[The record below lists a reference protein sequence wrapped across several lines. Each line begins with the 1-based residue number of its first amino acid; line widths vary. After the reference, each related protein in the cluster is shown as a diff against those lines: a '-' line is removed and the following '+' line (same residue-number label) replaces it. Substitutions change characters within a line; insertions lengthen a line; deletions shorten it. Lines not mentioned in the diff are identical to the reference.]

1 MARAIVAVHSASRCT
16 GIVRRAGNTLTGWW
30 LFTHADYPLPAYV
43 QAVVDRLATLVVP
56 GDRLALVALPSPT
69 ALLGHGASYGTVRRA
84 VLLGALLAAPAG
96 WAPLLAR
103 PALYGSWRL
112 GDYPAELVGPRER
125 LGAGRLRACR
135 AAWDLAGTAMP
146 DGPPTAA
153 ADRARL
159 GELATVVEQSE
170 SHWPG
175 WRVLLRTCQV
185 CAWTSPATS
194 ATTTRPAP
202 PTSTPTSPASTSPG
216 TSKPAAGPA
225 ASWWPTPPRPPTSQ
239 PGRSPSPPQHQP
251 APDARVRGR
260 LPSCRPAEES
270 CHARPSCSPSRAR
283 HAAPPDEEAPR
294 STSDGTDGR
303 NSCSAPIP
311 WRPSALRSSGLG
323 TVARTCRSRGS
334 PRSARRS
341 IRSLRSG
348 PAR

>member
-103 PALYGSWRL
+103 PARYGSWRL

-185 CAWTSPATS
+185 CAWTSP
-194 ATTTRPAP
+194 RHLRDDD
-202 PTSTPTSPASTSPG
+202 PAS
-216 TSKPAAGPA
+216 AADEHADFTRQHVTWHLEASGRARSLLVADTAEA
-225 ASWWPTPPRPPTSQ
+225 AN
-239 PGRSPSPPQHQP
+239 QP
-251 APDARVRGR
+251 AGA
-260 LPSCRPAEES
+260 
-270 CHARPSCSPSRAR
+270 
-283 HAAPPDEEAPR
+283 
-294 STSDGTDGR
+294 
-303 NSCSAPIP
+303 
-311 WRPSALRSSGLG
+311 
-323 TVARTCRSRGS
+323 VA
-334 PRSARRS
+334 
-341 IRSLRSG
+341 
-348 PAR
+348 